1 MAFAVPSLPP
11 AAPFRPFSATSES
24 SPNRWLCSSL
34 PLRRVLFMLTIV
46 HCLFDVALALK
57 CKCTQNSPK
66 VVCEN
71 GICEVSSAASAC
83 LMLDHPHSGRHYA
96 CSTSE
101 LKEGECVEKRS
112 RSGANVKVCS
122 CNSSDFC
129 NFKIWPDGKEEQQQQ
144 FDDDDEDS
152 DESDDEEKT
161 EEQSLTNGATRRT
174 TTTTYYSNGANLMD
188 AVPDDAV
195 NNNNEDGDDLEAG
208 GSLWWRRLLQ
218 VCCMPCATHRKIW
231 ALTNF
236 RPNCPLYGANFQN
249 MHDNTNTVNNNKDRG
264 AMERGNDGANFQNM
278 HDNTNT
284 VNNNNDRGA
293 MERGN
298 GARCDGDFPRYCGG
312 GCCRVQV
319 WGSTYIRST
328 ERFPTLILRLEAAPI
343 TVLAPKNT
351 KRGGGG
357 RSNEKRG
364 GGRGKAT
371 KIWME
376 RQEERQRTSR
386 DRCSSSRTFSS
397 F

>member
-66 VVCEN
+66 VVCDN

-174 TTTTYYSNGANLMD
+174 TTTTNYSRSLTAPTFWTPCPTTPLTTTTTRTAMTSR
-188 AVPDDAV
+188 
-195 NNNNEDGDDLEAG
+195 LEAALWTQEKVKFFEGLCG
-208 GSLWWRRLLQ
+208 GGG
-218 VCCMPCATHRKIW
+218 CCRVQMPCATHRKIW

-249 MHDNTNTVNNNKDRG
+249 MHDNTNTVNNN
-264 AMERGNDGANFQNM
+264 NDG
-278 HDNTNT
+278 
-284 VNNNNDRGA
+284 GA

-364 GGRGKAT
+364 GGRGRAT
-371 KIWME
+371 KRWME